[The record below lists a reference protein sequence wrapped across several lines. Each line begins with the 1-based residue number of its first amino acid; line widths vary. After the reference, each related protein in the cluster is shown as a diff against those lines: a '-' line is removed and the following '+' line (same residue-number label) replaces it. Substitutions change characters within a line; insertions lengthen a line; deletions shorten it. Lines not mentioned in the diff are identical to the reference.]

1 LKRKEVEEKRRL
13 KEEKK
18 QRKAEA
24 AASKVHAPKIEDEHH
39 TSRQSTYRP
48 KKKDAEVPAEVKDS

>member
-24 AASKVHAPKIEDEHH
+24 ASKVHAPRMEDEHH